1 MLSFA
6 ATKTM
11 SLNEMP
17 PYAVFHIKR
26 IVVTH
31 EGKDGS
37 LQMVKDTSIV
47 EYPLETAFPNTSSTH
62 SKYQLVSTINH
73 IGTAFGGHYTSSNYC
88 RNTHAWH
95 DISDNACIQLPM

>member
-1 MLSFA
+1 
-6 ATKTM
+6 M
-11 SLNEMP
+11 SLNNLP
-17 PYAVFHIKR
+17 PYVVFHIKR